1 MWWIVVWSKVWR
13 VGTRVV
19 HTQNSWLWETET
31 LQPNIWPV
39 FVSRGFWTSVRSGFA
54 EMVQDQVLQPVNLI
68 EHWTGKHLHNV
79 ILSSVPF
86 DDPGYLCLPGWE
98 YFSHFNR
105 ELEHVFT
112 HHRNESVL
120 GFYDFVHSGSA
131 TETLSITYG
140 FSNGILSSHFG
151 ISVPSNGIT
160 ISGSWDSFCVGF
172 ANGISNRLK

>member
-1 MWWIVVWSKVWR
+1 MLQNQSLCELVAGKRCTLFLATTKAWAQGPWR
-13 VGTRVV
+13 VCIAITTCCYGAR
-19 HTQNSWLWETET
+19 
-31 LQPNIWPV
+31 
-39 FVSRGFWTSVRSGFA
+39 
-54 EMVQDQVLQPVNLI
+54 
-68 EHWTGKHLHNV
+68 
-79 ILSSVPF
+79 SVPF
-86 DDPGYLCLPGWE
+86 DDSGYLCLRGWE

-112 HHRNESVL
+112 HNWNESVL
-120 GFYDFVHSGSA
+120 GFYDFVCSGSV

>member
-39 FVSRGFWTSVRSGFA
+39 FVSREFWTSVLSGFA
-54 EMVQDQVLQPVNLI
+54 EMVQDQMLQPVNLI

-79 ILSSVPF
+79 ILFWFHMWWIVVWSRAWRVGTRIVHTRNSWLCDTARSVPF

-105 ELEHVFT
+105 ELEHVFE
-112 HHRNESVL
+112 RCFGQFSFQES
-120 GFYDFVHSGSA
+120 SA
-131 TETLSITYG
+131 QVS
-140 FSNGILSSHFG
+140 
-151 ISVPSNGIT
+151 
-160 ISGSWDSFCVGF
+160 
-172 ANGISNRLK
+172 

>member
-31 LQPNIWPV
+31 LC
-39 FVSRGFWTSVRSGFA
+39 G
-54 EMVQDQVLQPVNLI
+54 NLFM
-68 EHWTGKHLHNV
+68 TRAKTNATCCYCAR
-79 ILSSVPF
+79 SVPF
-86 DDPGYLCLPGWE
+86 DDPGNLCLPGWE
-98 YFSHFNR
+98 YFSRFNR

-112 HHRNESVL
+112 HNWNESVL
-120 GFYDFVHSGSA
+120 GFYDFVYSGSA
-131 TETLSITYG
+131 TETLSITYC

-172 ANGISNRLK
+172 ADGISNRLK